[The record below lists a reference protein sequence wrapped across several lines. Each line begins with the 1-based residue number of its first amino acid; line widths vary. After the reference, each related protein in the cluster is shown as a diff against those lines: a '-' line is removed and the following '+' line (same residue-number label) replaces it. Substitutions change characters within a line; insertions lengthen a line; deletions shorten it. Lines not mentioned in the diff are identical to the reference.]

1 MLFIVNPISG
11 KGRKARIIAH
21 LQEKG
26 LKVVCTEY
34 AGHAEV
40 LAREAS
46 ERVIV
51 AVGGDGTVN
60 EVARGIV
67 GTDKVLGIIPC
78 GSGDGLALH
87 LGISRHYKRAVKT
100 ILDGKVAKID
110 SGLIND
116 RPFFS
121 VCGTGFDAVVSERFA
136 KSGRRGLMNYIKLG
150 LETWKEYSPEKYT
163 IEIDGNA
170 FETEASLLTVGNSS
184 QWGNNAR
191 IAPLADISDGVLDM
205 TAVDR
210 FSVIEMPALAILLMT
225 GRLDKN
231 SHVHCYRGSHF
242 RISRPAGGPA
252 HADGDWFSAGTELD
266 IRILPHSL
274 NVLVPRQNSQQD
286 PYTQASRYLRASVL
300 PCAAAIS
307 NHFFAAALST
317 LTPSP

>member
-21 LQEKG
+21 LEKKG
-26 LKVVCTEY
+26 LKIVCTEY
-34 AGHAEV
+34 AGHAEI
-40 LAREAS
+40 LAREAA

-67 GTDKVLGIIPC
+67 GTDKILGIIPC

-87 LGISRHYKRAVKT
+87 LGISRYYKQALRT
-100 ILDGKVAKID
+100 IIKGNVQKID
-110 SGLIND
+110 SGLING

-136 KSGRRGLMNYIKLG
+136 KSGKRGLKNYIKLG
-150 LETWKEYSPEKYT
+150 LKTWKEYAPEKYKV
-163 IEIDGNA
+163 EIDGNA
-170 FETEASLLTVGNSS
+170 FEIEASLLTIGNSC
-184 QWGNNAR
+184 QWGNNAK

-210 FSVIEMPALAILLMT
+210 FSIIEMPALALLLMT

-231 SHVHCYRGSHF
+231 SLVHCYRGCH
-242 RISRPAGGPA
+242 IKIMRPNGGPA
-252 HADGDWFSAGTELD
+252 HADGDWFSAGTSLD

-274 NVLVPRQNSQQD
+274 NVIVP
-286 PYTQASRYLRASVL
+286 
-300 PCAAAIS
+300 
-307 NHFFAAALST
+307 
-317 LTPSP
+317 

>member
-21 LQEKG
+21 LKENG
-26 LKVVCTEY
+26 HKVACTEY

-51 AVGGDGTVN
+51 AIGGDGTVN

-67 GTDKVLGIIPC
+67 GTDKELGIIPC

-87 LGISRHYKRAVKT
+87 LGISRNYKQALKT
-100 ILDGKVAKID
+100 ILKGNVQKID
-110 SGLIND
+110 SGLINN

-121 VCGTGFDAVVSERFA
+121 VCGTGFDAIVSERFA
-136 KSGRRGLMNYIKLG
+136 KSGKRGLKKYVEIG
-150 LETWKEYSPEKYT
+150 LKTWREYAPEKYKV
-163 IEIDGNA
+163 EIDGER
-170 FETEASLLTVGNSS
+170 FEIEASLLTIGNSS

-210 FSVIEMPALAILLMT
+210 FSLIEMPTLALLLMT
-225 GRLDKN
+225 GRLDRN
-231 SHVHCYRGSHF
+231 NHVHCYRGRHIK
-242 RISRPAGGPA
+242 ISRPVKGPA

-266 IRILPHSL
+266 IRILPQSL
-274 NVLVPRQNSQQD
+274 NVLIP
-286 PYTQASRYLRASVL
+286 
-300 PCAAAIS
+300 
-307 NHFFAAALST
+307 
-317 LTPSP
+317 

>member
-21 LQEKG
+21 LKEKG
-26 LKVVCTEY
+26 MKVVYTEY

-40 LAREAS
+40 LSREAA
-46 ERVIV
+46 ERIIV

-87 LGISRHYKRAVKT
+87 LGISRHYRQALKT
-100 ILDGKVAKID
+100 ILKGDIQKID

-116 RPFFS
+116 KPFFS

-136 KSGRRGLMNYIKLG
+136 KSGKRGLKSYIKLG
-150 LETWKEYSPEKYT
+150 LKTWMDYTPENYK

-170 FETEASLLTVGNSS
+170 FEIEASLLTIGNSS
-184 QWGNNAR
+184 QWGNNAK
-191 IAPLADISDGVLDM
+191 IAPLADISDGMLDM

-210 FSVIEMPALAILLMT
+210 FSAIEMPALAFQLMT
-225 GRLDKN
+225 GQLDKN
-231 SHVHCYRGSHF
+231 SRVHCYRGRHIK
-242 RISRPAGGPA
+242 ISRPSGGPA

-266 IRILPHSL
+266 IRILPQSL
-274 NVLVPRQNSQQD
+274 NVLVP
-286 PYTQASRYLRASVL
+286 
-300 PCAAAIS
+300 
-307 NHFFAAALST
+307 
-317 LTPSP
+317 